1 MSLVSAHYPIFLDL
15 ADRPCVVVGGGPVAE
30 TKVRGLLTASAQ
42 VTVVSPTLTPALAA
56 LAVEGRLTHQAREYV
71 PGDLAGVVLA
81 FAATGDREVSR
92 AIRSEGRAR
101 GVWVN
106 AADDAEHCDFLL
118 PAVLRRGALAV
129 AVSSGGASPALTRVV
144 RDELER
150 YFPADF
156 GDFVEVVAEVRRE
169 LRERGAPVT
178 AERWRTVLEDEL
190 RVMSSR
196 SEVDDGEAGA
206 GGRLRLRLESA

>member
-1 MSLVSAHYPIFLDL
+1 M
-15 ADRPCVVVGGGPVAE
+15 
-30 TKVRGLLTASAQ
+30 
-42 VTVVSPTLTPALAA
+42 
-56 LAVEGRLTHQAREYV
+56 
-71 PGDLAGVVLA
+71 
-81 FAATGDREVSR
+81 SR
-92 AIRSEGRAR
+92 AIRAEGRAR

-129 AVSSGGASPALTRVV
+129 AVSSGGASPALTRAV

-156 GDFVEVVAEVRRE
+156 GGFVEVVAEVRRE

-178 AERWRTVLEDEL
+178 AEGVAVR
-190 RVMSSR
+190 
-196 SEVDDGEAGA
+196 A
-206 GGRLRLRLESA
+206 GGRAARMVERERGGRRGGWRRRAPPLAAGGRVMRGGPGSRSTGCRRGK